1 MKPKDF
7 IEFLKLPP
15 NILSAICLVSGIVLF
30 IPDKFAKKIYMYEF
44 RNNYGF
50 IVSLVFLV
58 SFSILIILLVTTI
71 NKYILKKYKNR
82 KLMNKRKKYL
92 LEVDKTKLKIIKNFI
107 KNDTHTLKLN
117 QNDGLTQEFLFYG
130 MISMAGSTQTVDFGY
145 DNEIYLYYFLQPWV
159 IKLIN
164 ENEELK
170 KKYL

>member
-1 MKPKDF
+1 
-7 IEFLKLPP
+7 
-15 NILSAICLVSGIVLF
+15 
-30 IPDKFAKKIYMYEF
+30 MYEF

-71 NKYILKKYKNR
+71 NKYVLKKYKNR

-130 MISMAGSTQTVDFGY
+130 MISMAGSTQAVDFGY

>member
-7 IEFLKLPP
+7 MEFLKLPP
-15 NILSAICLVSGIVLF
+15 NILAAICLVSGIVLF
-30 IPDKFAKKIYMYEF
+30 IPDKFAKKIYMLEF

-50 IVSLVFLV
+50 IVSLVFLI
-58 SFSILIILLVTTI
+58 SFSILIILFATI
-71 NKYILKKYKNR
+71 IQKYGLKKFRNR
-82 KLMNKRKKYL
+82 KLMNIRKKYL
-92 LEVDKTKLKIIKNFI
+92 LDADKTKLKIIKNFI

-130 MISMAGSTQTVDFGY
+130 MISMAGNTQAVDFGC

-164 ENEELK
+164 ENEDLK